1 VIGPLVPGASGGPHC
16 ARVPG
21 TSLALDPCAAAFST
35 GALVSWLGYNDAWLA
50 AEWCA
55 SRFRARR
62 RSRALTRLRPL
73 RIPRVHPS
81 DTLGALLSVADHV
94 SALRRSRGAPPLLV
108 RELLTYLVKAYEI
121 TGLLA
126 CDNALN
132 TIGVDG
138 GPLFAKVAAAACCAA
153 MLGGGRREV
162 AAAASQAFGDGAG
175 LRCFRHAPSGGG
187 GGRAAWAAGDAA
199 SRAVWHALHA
209 LRGEPGLSLV
219 LSSPVWGFQDV
230 FFRRAPLV
238 LPRPLG
244 EHVAPRV
251 LFRAVLPAETH
262 AAACAEAALPLHPL
276 VCHRVEEVAAVVV
289 HAPRAAVRA
298 ADRTGPLG
306 SPAERAHCIQYCVA
320 AALLYGTVT
329 GEHFGDSVAA
339 DPRLAELRAR
349 TAVAEHPP
357 FSAAYADAASRATPA
372 AVQVHFADRSATPQA
387 ALTYTLGHAAR
398 RAEGL
403 PALRAKLLAALR
415 SRYTPARAGALA
427 ERFAD
432 AAALDATPVPDLL
445 DLLADPPVA
454 HALSHAPPPPPRA
467 ALPPPEPPLLAAGVA
482 RIALAAP
489 PPPDGGE
496 VPMQGGGSPREAW
509 RTTDGST
516 TARTWRPEPH

>member
-1 VIGPLVPGASGGPHC
+1 M
-16 ARVPG
+16 
-21 TSLALDPCAAAFST
+21 
-35 GALVSWLGYNDAWLA
+35 
-50 AEWCA
+50 
-55 SRFRARR
+55 
-62 RSRALTRLRPL
+62 
-73 RIPRVHPS
+73 HPS
-81 DTLGALLSVADHV
+81 DTLAALLSVADHV
-94 SALRRSRGAPPLLV
+94 SAVRRSRGSPPLLV

-121 TGLLA
+121 CGLLA

-138 GPLFAKVAAAACCAA
+138 GPLFAKVAASACCAA
-153 MLGGGRREV
+153 LLGGGRREV
-162 AAAASQAFGDGAG
+162 AAAASQAFGDGAS
-175 LRCFRHAPSGGG
+175 LRCFRHAPGGAG

-209 LRGEPGLSLV
+209 LRGEPGLPLV
-219 LSSPVWGFQDV
+219 LSAPVWGFQDV
-230 FFRRAPLV
+230 FFRRAPLA

-251 LFRAVLPAETH
+251 LFRAVLPAEAH

-306 SPAERAHCIQYCVA
+306 SPSERAHCIQYAVA
-320 AALLYGTVT
+320 AALLYGSVR
-329 GEHFGDSVAA
+329 GEHFSDAVAA

-415 SRYTPARAGALA
+415 SRFPAARAGALA

-432 AAALDATPVPDLL
+432 AALLDATSVPDLL
-445 DLLADPPVA
+445 DLLADPPLA
-454 HALSHAPPPPPRA
+454 HAMAHAAPQMPVQSLPLLS
-467 ALPPPEPPLLAAGVA
+467 EPPLLAAGVA
-482 RIALAAP
+482 RIALTAP
-489 PPPDGGE
+489 PPPVGSE
-496 VPMQGGGSPREAW
+496 VAM
-509 RTTDGST
+509 TTDGSN